1 MAESEPPEQ
10 QSSLHVWR
18 QGDFALGAGPFIY
31 GDLSGN
37 PEGTGLEAYFDEED
51 PSGFVVVSQTCDI
64 VSDPARNP
72 WVVVCPLV
80 KVDSGRV
87 SEIGRGAVPRL
98 ALVENAPEGLVA
110 EIARSLTIS
119 KDLLA
124 SWQRNQGFTDPYKAV
139 EFARSLERCFG
150 RFAFPDDFN
159 RSISPLLKKLKDGY
173 GKEKAE
179 MGRIARSVA
188 ELRVR
193 PSAAWDTENVR
204 VRFLLILKPEDQRK
218 AQIAEIASAF
228 EAILSKLSWQGR
240 FELDEPSLQLG
251 TYDDFLARDYVES
264 VALDINAL
272 SFAARYQED
281 KNPL

>member
-1 MAESEPPEQ
+1 MAESEPPDQ
-10 QSSLHVWR
+10 QSILRAWR
-18 QGDFALGAGPFIY
+18 QGDFALDAGPFIY

-37 PEGTGLEAYFDEED
+37 PDGTGLEAYFDDED
-51 PSGFVVVSQTCDI
+51 PLGFVVVSQTCDI

-80 KVDSGRV
+80 KVDPARV
-87 SEIGRGAVPRL
+87 TEIERGGVPRL
-98 ALVENAPEGLVA
+98 ALVENAPEGFVA

-119 KDLLA
+119 KDLLV
-124 SWQRNQGFTDPYKAV
+124 SWPRNQGFTDPAKAV

-179 MGRIARSVA
+179 AGRIARSVA

-193 PSAAWDTENVR
+193 PSTAWDTENVR
-204 VRFLLILKPEDQRK
+204 VRFFLILKPEDQRE
-218 AQIAEIASAF
+218 AQLAEIRSAF
-228 EAILSKLSWQGR
+228 EGILAKLLWQGGFR
-240 FELDEPSLQLG
+240 LDEPPLHLG
-251 TYDDFLARDYVES
+251 TYDDFLARDYIES

-272 SFAARYQED
+272 SFAARYQAAVVSS
-281 KNPL
+281 

>member
-1 MAESEPPEQ
+1 MAESEPPDQ
-10 QSSLHVWR
+10 QSILRAWR
-18 QGDFALGAGPFIY
+18 QGDFALGVGPFIY

-37 PEGTGLEAYFDEED
+37 PDGTGLEAYFDEED
-51 PSGFVVVSQTCDI
+51 PPGFAVVSQTCDI

-80 KVDSGRV
+80 KVDPARV
-87 SEIGRGAVPRL
+87 TEIERGGVPRL
-98 ALVENAPEGLVA
+98 ALVEKAPEGLVA
-110 EIARSLTIS
+110 ELARPLTIS

-124 SWQRNQGFTDPYKAV
+124 SWQRNQGFTDPAKAV

-179 MGRIARSVA
+179 MGRVARSLA

-193 PSAAWDTENVR
+193 PSAAWDTEVVR
-204 VRFLLILKPEDQRK
+204 VRFFLILKPEDQREAK
-218 AQIAEIASAF
+218 LEEISSAF
-228 EAILSKLSWQGR
+228 EAILSKLSWQGG
-240 FELDEPSLQLG
+240 FHIDDPSLQLG
-251 TYDDFLARDYVES
+251 TYDDFLARDYIES

-272 SFAARYQED
+272 SFAARYQAGG
-281 KNPL
+281 

>member
-1 MAESEPPEQ
+1 MAESEPPDQ
-10 QSSLHVWR
+10 QSILRAWR
-18 QGDFALGAGPFIY
+18 QGDFALGVGPFLY

-37 PEGTGLEAYFDEED
+37 PDGTGLEAYFDEAD
-51 PSGFVVVSQTCDI
+51 PPGFVVISQTCDI
-64 VSDPARNP
+64 VSEPTRNP

-80 KVDSGRV
+80 KVDPARV
-87 SEIGRGAVPRL
+87 TEIERGGVPRL
-98 ALVENAPEGLVA
+98 TLVEKAPEGLVA
-110 EIARSLTIS
+110 ELARPLTIS

-124 SWQRNQGFTDPYKAV
+124 SWQRNQGFTDPAKAV

-179 MGRIARSVA
+179 MGRVARSLA

-193 PSAAWDTENVR
+193 PSAAWDTEEVR
-204 VRFLLILKPEDQRK
+204 VRFFLILKPEDQREAK
-218 AQIAEIASAF
+218 LEEISSAF
-228 EAILSKLSWQGR
+228 EAILSKLSWQGG
-240 FELDEPSLQLG
+240 FHIDDPSLQVG
-251 TYDDFLARDYVES
+251 TYDDFLARDYIES

-272 SFAARYQED
+272 SFAARYQAGG
-281 KNPL
+281 

>member
-1 MAESEPPEQ
+1 MSESEPPDQ
-10 QSSLHVWR
+10 QSILRAWR
-18 QGDFALGAGPFIY
+18 QGDFALDVGPFIY
-31 GDLSGN
+31 GDLSAN
-37 PEGTGLEAYFDEED
+37 PDGRGLEAYFDEED
-51 PSGFVVVSQTCDI
+51 PPGVVVVSQTCDI

-80 KVDSGRV
+80 KADPARV
-87 SEIGRGAVPRL
+87 TEIERGGVPRL

-124 SWQRNQGFTDPYKAV
+124 SWQRNQGFTDPGKAV

-173 GKEKAE
+173 GKERAE
-179 MGRIARSVA
+179 VGRVARSVA

-193 PSAAWDTENVR
+193 PSAAWDTGDVR
-204 VRFLLILKPEDQRK
+204 VRFLVILKPEAQRE
-218 AQIAEIASAF
+218 AQLGEISSAF
-228 EAILSKLSWQGR
+228 EAILSTLPWQGG
-240 FELDEPSLQLG
+240 FQLDEPFLHLG
-251 TYDDFLARDYVES
+251 TYDDFLARDYIES

-272 SFAARYQED
+272 SFAARYQAAV
-281 KNPL
+281 NLP